1 MSVKRMVYVAVVV
14 ASCLATVALTGLPW
28 AEANP
33 RAQIADNDAAGVGGE
48 KVVAHCF
55 KFDAGD
61 PQICVELVK
70 GVRGKTG
77 KKGKTGRTGKTGAIG
92 HIGLTGPIGP
102 TGPIGITGV
111 TGATGLTGATG
122 ATGATGIQGA
132 PGATVVVD
140 GTLVTVTAP
149 PTGEPQGTELT
160 PSVAQC
166 TDINDPE
173 AYGGGVVI
181 QPSGTE
187 QGGDVVAEQNHFL
200 GTYVSSTQVNPI
212 PAPGSVAG
220 TVSSTSA
227 NAYEAQAV
235 VSQLSANDTVT
246 VQAYVICGP

>member
-1 MSVKRMVYVAVVV
+1 MNVKRIAYVAAVL
-14 ASCLATVALTGLPW
+14 AACLATVALTGLPW
-28 AEANP
+28 AEASP
-33 RAQIADNDAAGVGGE
+33 RAGIADVAGSAGE
-48 KVVAHCF
+48 KIVAHCF

-61 PQICVELVK
+61 PGICVEVLK

-77 KKGKTGRTGKTGAIG
+77 KTGKTGAKGKTGPIG

-140 GTLVTVTAP
+140 GTIVSVTAP
-149 PTGEPQGTELT
+149 QTGEPQGTELT

-181 QPSGTE
+181 QPTGTE
-187 QGGDVVAEQNHFL
+187 QSSDVVAEQNHFL
-200 GTYVSSTQVNPI
+200 GTFVSSTQVNPL
-212 PAPGSVAG
+212 PAPSSAPG
-220 TVSSTSA
+220 TVSTISA

-235 VSQLSANDTVT
+235 VGQLAAGDTVT
-246 VQAYVICGP
+246 VQAYVLCGP